1 MLAKKKKL
9 RKNKYKTPEQKQK
22 KKLKG
27 NSIFAAIFSV
37 IGAFTC
43 IAMLSAILIVS
54 YSWITQTDLLE
65 TEYIEI
71 SGINRL
77 SEGDILK
84 QGRVKY
90 GMNIFEINLSVLNQ
104 SLLAHPWIK
113 KVELFRIMPN
123 RIQINVQEHL
133 PLAIVEFDER
143 YLMNHDG
150 IIFNKYSE
158 PFNELPIISGLL
170 PDDINIFSDDE
181 FKNDTSQLSAVME
194 ILKIQSKTFRKISEK
209 KVHTI
214 RVDHELG
221 LTLLSD
227 GQIKE
232 VKLGFDDY
240 QDKLNKLED
249 VVKFITKNDDL
260 LIIEKID
267 IVNTDRIVIK
277 PANETN
283 THNLSKK
290 GSGGDHAST

>member
-1 MLAKKKKL
+1 LLAKKKKL

>member
-1 MLAKKKKL
+1 MLAKKKKI
-9 RKNKYKTPEQKQK
+9 RKNKYRTPEQKQK

-27 NSIFAAIFSV
+27 TSVFSAV
-37 IGAFTC
+37 LSVVGVLSCLAV
-43 IAMLSAILIVS
+43 LSASLILS

-65 TEYIEI
+65 TEYIEV
-71 SGINRL
+71 SGLNRL

-84 QGRVKY
+84 QGKIKF

-104 SLLAHPWIK
+104 RLLAHPWIK

-123 RIQINVQEHL
+123 KIHINIQEHM
-133 PLAIVEFDER
+133 PLATIEFDER

-150 IIFNKYSE
+150 IIFNRYSE
-158 PFNELPIISGLL
+158 TFNKLPIISGLL
-170 PDDINIFSDDE
+170 PEDINIFRATE
-181 FKNDTSQLSAVME
+181 EKNDSSQLSAVME
-194 ILKIQSKTFRKISEK
+194 ILKIQSKTFSKISEK

-214 RVDHELG
+214 KVDHELG

-227 GQIKE
+227 GQIKA

-240 QDKLNKLED
+240 QNKLNKLED
-249 VVKFITKNDDL
+249 VVKFITKNDNL

-277 PANETN
+277 PASETKTN
-283 THNLSKK
+283 NFSNK

>member
-27 NSIFAAIFSV
+27 NSIFTAIFSV

-43 IAMLSAILIVS
+43 LAILSAILIIS
-54 YSWITQTDLLE
+54 YSWFTQTDLLE

-150 IIFNKYSE
+150 IIFTNYSE

-181 FKNDTSQLSAVME
+181 FKNDTIQLSAVME

-209 KVHTI
+209 RIHTI